1 MALVIGRR
9 QGESIEIAGPD
20 GDLITVEVVMV
31 LGAKVRLGVTAPDDW
46 RIERRQ
52 GPARHEPPRRRPPN

>member
-31 LGAKVRLGVTAPDDW
+31 LGSKVRLGVTAPDDW

-52 GPARHEPPRRRPPN
+52 NPDHHDRPCRRPPN